1 MFIFEGSE
9 MSHILLLEMG
19 NFFACFFR
27 ESDICHQSSFHPSKH
42 VNQSHNN
49 NNNIKCIESLLKT
62 TQCWMWWF
70 TPVILAIWEAEI
82 GKVKIPGQPR
92 QIVFEIPI
100 FKIIREK

>member
-1 MFIFEGSE
+1 
-9 MSHILLLEMG
+9 
-19 NFFACFFR
+19 
-27 ESDICHQSSFHPSKH
+27 
-42 VNQSHNN
+42 
-49 NNNIKCIESLLKT
+49 
-62 TQCWMWWF
+62 MWWF